1 VEDRTGPQ
9 FRDVYD
15 KSYDARYTYFTCR
28 LLVTSCTHVRT
39 ASVRSYKCW
48 NVWPGASLAWAN
60 RI

>member
-1 VEDRTGPQ
+1 VEDRAGPQ

-39 ASVRSYKCW
+39 ASVRSC
-48 NVWPGASLAWAN
+48 NVETYDPVRHWLEHIG
-60 RI
+60 